1 MINKLKTKFEK
12 VKNLNKKLNNINNNT
27 EKLIKTQ
34 ELLISKYNDLEQQL
48 IEQKKINGLVNTEL
62 QNLKQIFNKT
72 NVEIPLYL
80 QSNKKP
86 RLLIVGFYGA
96 PNLGDELMLETL
108 LKYIPNKFDI
118 TVMLCENYNYDITKY
133 SNCSFIHYPKYN
145 YDLNI
150 IAQNYDILLFGGG
163 ALIDDSDYNYNE
175 VQLSLG
181 YILINLSLKFLNF
194 NKKVFWYGLSCSDTF
209 EKNEFKEKLELIL
222 QKIDCCALRDKNSL
236 EVLKKYN
243 YEIKNV
249 EIVDDIVF
257 ANEDLLL
264 ENNHSGKDK
273 KIGIIYVCDYKYYKD
288 LLVFT
293 KRILELTLLNEYT
306 IEFIPFYDY
315 NNNDINFYKKI
326 KEELGSER
334 IVISDY
340 TEDIPK
346 TIDKLLEQSFVISM
360 RYHGT
365 LLANVL
371 NLKVVNLKFDVHHH
385 YNNKINY
392 LYSNY
397 SYVNN
402 ELLFSKINDA
412 DLEKLFNNFN
422 TKNNYNNANIIKQAN
437 LKLKNFIQEKLIVTG
452 ENKYEKN

>member
-1 MINKLKTKFEK
+1 M
-12 VKNLNKKLNNINNNT
+12 
-27 EKLIKTQ
+27 
-34 ELLISKYNDLEQQL
+34 
-48 IEQKKINGLVNTEL
+48 
-62 QNLKQIFNKT
+62 
-72 NVEIPLYL
+72 
-80 QSNKKP
+80 
-86 RLLIVGFYGA
+86 
-96 PNLGDELMLETL
+96 
-108 LKYIPNKFDI
+108 
-118 TVMLCENYNYDITKY
+118 
-133 SNCSFIHYPKYN
+133 
-145 YDLNI
+145 
-150 IAQNYDILLFGGG
+150 
-163 ALIDDSDYNYNE
+163 
-175 VQLSLG
+175 
-181 YILINLSLKFLNF
+181 
-194 NKKVFWYGLSCSDTF
+194 
-209 EKNEFKEKLELIL
+209 
-222 QKIDCCALRDKNSL
+222 
-236 EVLKKYN
+236 
-243 YEIKNV
+243 
-249 EIVDDIVF
+249 
-257 ANEDLLL
+257 L

-360 RYHGT
+360 RYHGII
-365 LLANVL
+365 LANVL

-397 SYVNN
+397 NYVNN

-452 ENKYEKN
+452 EKKYEKN